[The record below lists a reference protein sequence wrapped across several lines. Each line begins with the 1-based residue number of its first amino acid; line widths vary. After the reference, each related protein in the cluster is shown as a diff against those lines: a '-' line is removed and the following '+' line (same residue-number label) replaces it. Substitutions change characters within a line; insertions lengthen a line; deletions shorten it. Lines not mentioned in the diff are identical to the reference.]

1 MARVH
6 APRLIPDPLLLGV
19 LVLFFAANTAKLFH
33 GGWLPL
39 AIAGIMGA
47 SMLTWRK
54 GRRIVMAYESDVKG
68 PLTEF
73 IRRARNGHLNEVP
86 GTAVYPHP
94 STVSMPLALSENA
107 QFNRVIHEKVFIA
120 HGSRQRPA
128 HGTSGRSH
136 GGSHGCGVRSH
147 HPVDP
152 ALRVPGRPGRPR
164 RPADRA

>member
-6 APRLIPDPLLLGV
+6 APRLIPDPLFLGV
-19 LVLFFAANTAKLFH
+19 LVLLVVFRSSEQ
-33 GGWLPL
+33 L
-39 AIAGIMGA
+39 AIVYGLAVTGTFL
-47 SMLTWRK
+47 LTT
-54 GRRIVMAYESDVKG
+54 M
-68 PLTEF
+68 PFL
-73 IRRARNGHLNEVP
+73 
-86 GTAVYPHP
+86 VYAHP
-94 STVSMPLALSENA
+94 NTVSMPLALSENA

>member
-19 LVLFFAANTAKLFH
+19 LVLLVVFRSSEQ
-33 GGWLPL
+33 L
-39 AIAGIMGA
+39 AIVYGLAVTGTFL
-47 SMLTWRK
+47 LTTTPF
-54 GRRIVMAYESDVKG
+54 S
-68 PLTEF
+68 
-73 IRRARNGHLNEVP
+73 
-86 GTAVYPHP
+86 VYAHP
-94 STVSMPLALSENA
+94 NTVSTPLALSENA

>member
-1 MARVH
+1 VARVH

-19 LVLFFAANTAKLFH
+19 LVLLVVFRSSEQ
-33 GGWLPL
+33 L
-39 AIAGIMGA
+39 AIVYGLAVTGTFL
-47 SMLTWRK
+47 LTTTPF
-54 GRRIVMAYESDVKG
+54 S
-68 PLTEF
+68 
-73 IRRARNGHLNEVP
+73 
-86 GTAVYPHP
+86 VYAHP
-94 STVSMPLALSENA
+94 NTVSTPLALSENA

>member
-19 LVLFFAANTAKLFH
+19 LVLLVVFRSSEQ
-33 GGWLPL
+33 L
-39 AIAGIMGA
+39 AIVYG
-47 SMLTWRK
+47 LTVT
-54 GRRIVMAYESDVKG
+54 GTFL
-68 PLTEF
+68 LTTTPF
-73 IRRARNGHLNEVP
+73 L
-86 GTAVYPHP
+86 VYAHP
-94 STVSMPLALSENA
+94 NTVSTPLALSENA

>member
-19 LVLFFAANTAKLFH
+19 LVLLVVFRSSEQ
-33 GGWLPL
+33 L
-39 AIAGIMGA
+39 AIVYG
-47 SMLTWRK
+47 LTVT
-54 GRRIVMAYESDVKG
+54 GTFL
-68 PLTEF
+68 LTTMPF
-73 IRRARNGHLNEVP
+73 L
-86 GTAVYPHP
+86 VYAHP
-94 STVSMPLALSENA
+94 NTVSTPLALSENA

>member
-19 LVLFFAANTAKLFH
+19 LVLLVVFRSSEQ
-33 GGWLPL
+33 L
-39 AIAGIMGA
+39 AIVYGLAVT
-47 SMLTWRK
+47 STFLLTTT
-54 GRRIVMAYESDVKG
+54 
-68 PLTEF
+68 PFL
-73 IRRARNGHLNEVP
+73 
-86 GTAVYPHP
+86 VYAHP
-94 STVSMPLALSENA
+94 NTVSAPLALSENA

-136 GGSHGCGVRSH
+136 AGSHGCGVRSH